1 MQLILSKL
9 FQFVAVITSKYNI
22 DESHGLGHSMRVF
35 QFTEEIVKY
44 EPFYIANPFV
54 LEEHRPIIQTAAILH
69 DTCDK
74 KYREEADGLT
84 EIRDFLLPMMTPN
97 QIAAILS
104 IIENMSYSKVKVR
117 GMPNL
122 GKYQT
127 AFNVVREADLLDAY
141 DFDRSMIY
149 HMLRNGKTVDEAY
162 KDAEHLFATRVFKHA
177 DDGYLTTKYALE
189 AHPRLTQ
196 TAKLRMNN
204 RKCTN
209 LRVI

>member
-1 MQLILSKL
+1 MQLSKL
-9 FQFVAVITSKYNI
+9 FQFVAAITSKYNI

-84 EIRDFLLPMMTPN
+84 EIRDFLLPMIPPS
-97 QIAAILS
+97 QITVILS
-104 IIENMSYSKVKVR
+104 IIETMSYSKIKAR
-117 GMPNL
+117 GMPDL

-127 AFNVVREADLLDAY
+127 AFDVVREADLLDAY

-149 HMLRNGKTVDEAY
+149 HMLRNGKTVDVAY
-162 KDAEHLFATRVFKHA
+162 KDAEDLFATRVFKHA

-189 AHPRLTQ
+189 THPRLTQ
-196 TAKLRMNN
+196 SAMVRMNN
-204 RKCTN
+204 WRRT
-209 LRVI
+209 LSILP